1 MGWQEEFWNHVMAPL
16 VERLQERKVI
26 GVELVPPL
34 RTLVAAFLARL
45 GNLLYVVPDERS
57 RMRVARELR
66 TWQSLVSLSHVLEAE
81 SMDLFSGITLQERM
95 KSTENWVMTVSIDDL
110 KREVVEWQ
118 YFTAH
123 SHFLQKGQEI
133 KRDHFLDFLFSL
145 GYERVDL
152 VTSKG
157 EVAIRGE
164 VVDLF
169 PPQLDQPVRTFWWGN
184 QVEKLRTFN
193 PETQRTGGEL
203 ENLLIPP
210 ASGFFRTIPF
220 LRILEKAVF
229 VSVFDG
235 VAPEG
240 GFSFPLSVYLGL
252 KRNVGEVLT
261 VSVSSSPC
269 FEGNIAQFVESIQAE
284 NWKFIGVILP
294 QEKIEVLSQ
303 IFMESGI
310 PFENGWDGPA
320 RVHFQV
326 GFLSSGFLLPTLS
339 SVFFSGREIFGFSL
353 PSSSSKGKMTTSSF
367 EFLSTLNP
375 GDYVVHEEQGI
386 GIFQGLKEM
395 VVQGVRRVYL
405 EIGYAGNDVLYVP
418 VENAQ
423 VVQKYLG
430 VGEAKPVLSR
440 LGRGEWTRSR
450 ERAKRSVEK
459 IARELVELYARRQIE
474 RGHAFSPDTPWQ
486 RELEV
491 SFPFIETPDQKRAI
505 EEVKRDMESPRPMD
519 RLVCGDVGYGKTEVA
534 VRAAFKAVMD
544 GKQVVVLAPTTLLS
558 EQHYLTFSERMKAFP
573 VRIAVLN
580 RFRTPGEQREILE
593 KVKSGEIDILVGTHR
608 LLSKDVVF
616 RDLGLLIIDEEQ
628 RFGVFHK
635 ERLRTMKASVDVLT
649 LTATPIPRT
658 LYLSLLGIKDV
669 SLIETPPEGRKPITT
684 LVLPRT
690 VKTIREAIG
699 REIERGG
706 QVFYVCPRIRDLFRV
721 EKELREVFPHLSFG
735 IAHGRLKAK
744 ELEEMMR
751 AFYQGVIPVLLCT
764 TIVEIGLDVPRANTL
779 IVDPATL
786 FGLAQLYQLRGRIGR
801 FDREAFAYFLY
812 PSHLRYEAQE
822 RLEALLEFSTTGS
835 GAKLAMRDLEIR
847 GAGNI
852 LGTEQHGFIQEVG
865 FSLYLKLLQE
875 EVALL
880 KGENKE
886 APGVNPRIFLRVNA
900 YIPST
905 YLENETE
912 RLHYYRRFWE
922 SSSLEDILELVEELQ
937 DRFGRFPEEVEN
949 LFQIARLRYY
959 AKITQVESIEEK
971 DDGIYIEGSLE
982 TLGKISA
989 VMRNRIE
996 TRLLI
1001 QNGRVVLR
1009 LPRLSA
1015 GTLVQFLE
1023 RMSQNG

>member
-1 MGWQEEFWNHVMAPL
+1 MGWKEEFWNNLVTPL
-16 VERLQERKVI
+16 VESLQKRKAA
-26 GVELVPPL
+26 GVDLVSPL
-34 RTLVAAFLARL
+34 RPLLATFLAKL
-45 GNLLYVVPDERS
+45 GNLLYVVPDEES
-57 RMRVARELR
+57 RVRVTRELR
-66 TWQSLVSLSHVLEAE
+66 MWQSLVSSGDVWEVE
-81 SMDLFSGITLQERM
+81 SMDLFSGVALQERM
-95 KSTENWVMTVSIDDL
+95 KNTQNWILTVSIDDL
-110 KREVVEWQ
+110 KKEVAEWH

-123 SHFLQKGQEI
+123 SHFLKKGQEI
-133 KRDHFLDFLFSL
+133 KRDNFLDFLFSL
-145 GYERVDL
+145 GYRRVEL
-152 VTSKG
+152 VASKG

-169 PPQLDQPVRTFWWGN
+169 PPHLDQPVRTFWWGN

-193 PETQRTGGEL
+193 PETQRTGEEL
-203 ENLLIPP
+203 ETLFVPP
-210 ASGFFRTIPF
+210 ASGFFRTISF
-220 LRILEKAVF
+220 SKILEKVVV

-235 VAPEG
+235 VAPEEDI
-240 GFSFPLSVYLGL
+240 FFPLPIYLGL
-252 KRNVGEVLT
+252 KKNVDEVLA
-261 VSVSSSPC
+261 VAASSSPC
-269 FEGNIAQFVESIQAE
+269 FEGNLSRFIEYLREGS
-284 NWKFIGVILP
+284 WKFVGVILP

-303 IFMESGI
+303 IFLESGI
-310 PFENGWDGPA
+310 PFENGWEGPA
-320 RVHFQV
+320 KVHFQA
-326 GFLSSGFLLPTLS
+326 GFLSSGFVIPSLS
-339 SVFFSGREIFGFSL
+339 SVFFSGREIFGVSL
-353 PSSSSKGKMTTSSF
+353 PSPSSGAKALSSF
-367 EFLSTLNP
+367 ELLSILNP
-375 GDYVVHEEQGI
+375 GDYVVHEEEGI
-386 GIFQGLKEM
+386 GIFRGLKEM
-395 VVQGVRRVYL
+395 VVRGVRRVYL
-405 EIGYAGNDVLYVP
+405 EISYAGNDILYVP

-430 VGEAKPVLSR
+430 MGDTKPILSR
-440 LGRGEWTRSR
+440 LGRGEWIRSR
-450 ERAKRSVEK
+450 ERAKRSIEK
-459 IARELVELYARRQIE
+459 VARELVELYARRQLE
-474 RGHAFSPDTPWQ
+474 KGYAFSPDTPWQ

-491 SFPFIETPDQKRAI
+491 SFPFVETLDQKRAI
-505 EEVKRDMESPRPMD
+505 DDVKRDMESPRPMD

-593 KVKSGEIDILVGTHR
+593 KVKSGEIDILIGTHR
-608 LLSKDVVF
+608 LLSKDVTF

-635 ERLRTMKASVDVLT
+635 ERLRTMKASIDVLT

-684 LVLPRT
+684 LVLPRSR
-690 VKTIREAIG
+690 KTIREAIEG
-699 REIERGG
+699 ELERGG

-721 EKELREVFPHLSFG
+721 EKELREAFPHLSFG
-735 IAHGRLKAK
+735 IAHGRLKVK
-744 ELEEMMR
+744 ELEEVMR
-751 AFYQGVIPVLLCT
+751 AFYQGMIPVLLCT
-764 TIVEIGLDVPRANTL
+764 TIVEIGLDVPQANTL

-852 LGTEQHGFIQEVG
+852 LGAEQHGFIQDIG
-865 FSLYLKLLQE
+865 FSLYLRLLQE
-875 EVALL
+875 EIARL
-880 KGENKE
+880 KGESKE
-886 APGVNPRIFLRVNA
+886 ESGINPRLFLNVNA
-900 YIPST
+900 YIPSAYVT
-905 YLENETE
+905 SEAE
-912 RLHYYRRFWE
+912 RLHYYRRIWE
-922 SSSLEDILELVEELQ
+922 SSNLSDILYLEEDLR

-959 AKITQVESIEEK
+959 AKITQIESIEEK
-971 DDGIYIEGSLE
+971 DDGIYFEGSLE

-989 VMRNRIE
+989 AARNRVE
-996 TRLLI
+996 TRLLVH
-1001 QNGRVVLR
+1001 NGRVVLR
-1009 LPRLSA
+1009 LSKSSL
-1015 GTLVQFLE
+1015 GGLGQFLE
-1023 RMSQNG
+1023 RMSQGG